1 MKIITTISGIKEV
14 VSLAGK
20 NGKTIGFVPTMG
32 YFHEGHLSLIRSAR
46 KECSVLIVSIFVN
59 PAQFGAGEDYETY
72 PRDLAGDS
80 SLAEGEKVD
89 FIFAP
94 GVSEMY
100 PAGYST
106 FVEVESLSKIMC
118 GRSRPLHFRGVTT
131 VLMKLFDLI
140 QPAAAYFGQKDAQQ
154 AIIVKKM
161 VSDLNMGIRIKIMP
175 IVRERDG
182 LAMSSRNKYLN
193 KEERKSAAVLYKA
206 LLEAKEDIAKGR
218 KNVDEITEQI
228 AETIENEKPARLDY
242 VEIVDPENLT
252 KKTAI
257 DGPVLIAAAAY
268 IGKTRFIDN
277 IIV

>member
-1 MKIITTISGIKEV
+1 MKVITTIAGISEV
-14 VSLAGK
+14 VSLAEK

-32 YFHEGHLSLIRSAR
+32 YFHEGHSSLIRRAR

-72 PRDLAGDS
+72 PKDLAGDS
-80 SLAEGEKVD
+80 SLAEKEKVD

-100 PAGYST
+100 PTGYST
-106 FVEVESLSKIMC
+106 FVEVEGLSKIMC

-131 VLMKLFDLI
+131 VLMKLFNLI
-140 QPAAAYFGQKDAQQ
+140 QPAVAYFGQKDAQQ

-161 VSDLNMGIRIKIMP
+161 VSDLDMGVRIEIMP
-175 IVRERDG
+175 IVREKDG

-193 KEERKSAAVLYKA
+193 KGERKSAAVLYRA
-206 LLEAKEDIAKGR
+206 LLKAEEDIAKGR
-218 KNVDEITEQI
+218 KNVSEIMKQI
-228 AETIENEKPARLDY
+228 AETIENEKLARLDY
-242 VEIVDPENLT
+242 IEIVDPENLT

-257 DGPVLIAAAAY
+257 DCPVLIAAAAY
-268 IGKTRFIDN
+268 IGKTRLIDN